1 MSEIENKPVDAP
13 VAEAPA
19 AETAPAADADVDT
32 KVPTD
37 VVKKVGDKKSMLAK
51 LKAIIKKVL
60 PGKKEKAIPTTTE
73 EQPEDAAP
81 VEAAPPAAPTTTAA
95 A

>member
-13 VAEAPA
+13 VSEAPA
-19 AETAPAADADVDT
+19 AETAPATDVDAA
-32 KVPTD
+32 PSD
-37 VVKKVGDKKSMLAK
+37 SGKKVDKKGLMAK

-60 PGKKEKAIPTTTE
+60 PGKKEKPAPTTTE
-73 EQPEDAAP
+73 EQPEDATAP
-81 VEAAPPAAPTTTAA
+81 VEPAPTAAPTTTAA